1 MKYEEIIRQKVPREA
16 LLLQAVEEIAET
28 VKAGCKRLRALGNG
42 NPTPVKPELA
52 RENLQEEIHDMVN
65 MFNILKMEEAV
76 RAPLKPQNIGG
87 AIDEEVAIMGMI
99 CNLTEASAIL
109 ADMATGFNTDN
120 ETATK
125 AAMLIYVT
133 LRRISTSY
141 DISYGEACQSKM
153 ERWVR
158 RLEGEGVKEKE

>member
-1 MKYEEIIRQKVPREA
+1 MKYEEIIREKMTREA

-28 VKAGCKRLRALGNG
+28 IKAGCKRLRAMGNG

-52 RENLQEEIHDMVN
+52 KENLQEEVYDMVN
-65 MFNILKMEEAV
+65 MFNVLEMEKAV

-120 ETATK
+120 EIATK
-125 AAMLIYVT
+125 AATLIYMA

-141 DISYGEACQSKM
+141 DIRYGEECQSKM
-153 ERWVR
+153 ARWVR
-158 RLEGEGVKEKE
+158 RLQEGAA